1 MASDYGFYCD
11 KCGQECRIE
20 FDYDMAMASNDG
32 ENLEFV
38 FDYTCENTVTGPPD
52 HRNRSKIEEC
62 GAEHTITVYAKSHSI
77 QVD

>member
-38 FDYTCENTVTGPPD
+38 FDYTCENTFAFD
-52 HRNRSKIEEC
+52 EEC

>member
-1 MASDYGFYCD
+1 MASDYGFYCE
-11 KCGQECRIE
+11 KCKQECRIE

-38 FDYTCENTVTGPPD
+38 FDYTCEN
-52 HRNRSKIEEC
+52 C